1 MFSSVLVANRG
12 EIAIRVMRTLR
23 RLGIRSVAI
32 FSEADRGALHVAL
45 ADEGMLVG
53 PADAVSSYLD
63 IGRVVAAAVASGAQ
77 AVHPGYGFLSENAD
91 FAEACERAGLVFIGP
106 RSETI
111 RAMGDKRAAKDAA
124 AALGVP
130 TIPGF
135 HREDATDDA
144 SADDASA
151 DVEFADHA
159 ASIGFPVM
167 VKPAAGGGGKGMRVV
182 REAAEVTT
190 ALASAR
196 REARSAFGD
205 DSLLLEKYIP
215 NARHVEVQI
224 LGDGEGRV
232 IHLGDR
238 DCSLQRRHQKVIEE
252 APAPNLP
259 DEVRARIHAD
269 AVAIAGSIRYRGV
282 GTVEFVV
289 EAGDPSNYFFLEVN
303 TRLQVEHPVTET
315 VTGLDLVELQLEV
328 AAGLGIPLAQDEL
341 RVSGHAVEARVY
353 AEDGHQGFLPASGT
367 VLTYAEPPGVRV
379 DSGITA
385 GSVIGTWY
393 DPLMLKVIAS
403 GPDRTA
409 AFDALHAALGSTV
422 VLGVAHNVG
431 VLRELAVDPSVRA
444 GSMTTELIASLHLAE
459 KPVPLDDHAAAAAA
473 LAWLEHDRAESP
485 PSLWNSIG
493 AWRVSGYAPVSA
505 QFVDDAGQ
513 NYAVKIIGAGSERQV
528 VLRED
533 KPCHAS
539 ITTSAARAYEVV
551 VSLDGVARTYSVAF
565 DCVGGEDV
573 MWVGRG
579 GDAWRLHRSRR
590 DHQAGKSGSG
600 TRGGEVLSPMPGT
613 VVVVGRSVGESVSP
627 GAVIVVVEAMK
638 MEYSLAAPI
647 DGVVSSLLVSKG
659 MQVARNQLVA
669 TVSPEVS
676 T

>member
-1 MFSSVLVANRG
+1 MFSTVLVANRG

-23 RLGIRSVAI
+23 RLGIRSIAI
-32 FSEADRGALHVAL
+32 FSEADREALHVAL
-45 ADEGMLVG
+45 ADEGLLVG
-53 PADAVSSYLD
+53 PADAGSSYLD
-63 IGRVVAAAVASGAQ
+63 IERVVAAAVASGAQ
-77 AVHPGYGFLSENAD
+77 AVHPGYGFLSENPD

-130 TIPGF
+130 TVPGF
-135 HREDATDDA
+135 HREGATDE
-144 SADDASA
+144 
-151 DVEFADHA
+151 EFADHA

-167 VKPAAGGGGKGMRVV
+167 IKPAAGGGGKGMRVV
-182 REAAEVTT
+182 REAAEVST

-196 REARSAFGD
+196 REALSAFGD
-205 DSLLLEKYIP
+205 DTLLLEKYIRD
-215 NARHVEVQI
+215 ARHVEVQI
-224 LGDGEGRV
+224 LGDGEGHV

-269 AVAIAGSIRYRGV
+269 AVAIAGSTRYRGV

-315 VTGLDLVELQLEV
+315 VTGLDLVELQLKV
-328 AAGLGIPLAQDEL
+328 AAGLGIPLTQDEV
-341 RVSGHAVEARVY
+341 RVSGHAVEARIY

-367 VLTYAEPPGVRV
+367 VLTYTEPPGVRV

-409 AFDALHAALGSTV
+409 AFDALHSALGATV
-422 VLGVAHNVG
+422 VHGVAHNVG
-431 VLRELAVDPSVRA
+431 VLRELAVDPNVRE
-444 GSMTTELIASLHLAE
+444 GSMTTELMAALHLGQ
-459 KPVPLDDHAAAAAA
+459 KPVPLDDHMAVAAA

-493 AWRVSGYAPVSA
+493 AWRVSGHAPVSA
-505 QFVDDAGQ
+505 RFLDDAGQ
-513 NYAVKIIGAGSERQV
+513 KYALKIIGAGNERQV
-528 VLRED
+528 VLGED
-533 KPCHAS
+533 KPRHAS
-539 ITTSAARAYEVV
+539 ITPSAARLHEVV

-565 DCVGGEDV
+565 DCAGGEDV
-573 MWVGRG
+573 MWVGHS
-579 GDAWRLHRSRR
+579 GDAWRLHRPRR
-590 DHQAGKSGSG
+590 DHPALKSGSG
-600 TRGGEVLSPMPGT
+600 AGGGEVLSPMPGA
-613 VVVVGRSVGESVSP
+613 VVVVGRSVGESVSQ
-627 GAVIVVVEAMK
+627 GDVIVVVEAMK

-647 DGVVSSLLVSKG
+647 DGVVSSLLVSMG
-659 MQVARNQLVA
+659 TQVARNQLVA
-669 TVSPEVS
+669 IVSPEVS
-676 T
+676 A

>member
-1 MFSSVLVANRG
+1 VFSTVLVANRG
-12 EIAIRVMRTLR
+12 EIAVRVMRTLR
-23 RLGIRSVAI
+23 RLGIRSTAI
-32 FSEADRGALHVAL
+32 FSEADREALHVAL

-53 PADAVSSYLD
+53 PADAASSYLD
-63 IGRVVAAAVASGAQ
+63 IERVVAAAVASGAQ
-77 AVHPGYGFLSENAD
+77 AVHPGYGFLSENAN

-106 RSETI
+106 RSESI

-135 HREDATDDA
+135 HREGATDE
-144 SADDASA
+144 
-151 DVEFADHA
+151 EFADRA

-167 VKPAAGGGGKGMRVV
+167 IKPAAGGGGKGMRVV
-182 REAAEVTT
+182 RDAAEVTT

-196 REARSAFGD
+196 REAMSAFGD
-205 DSLLLEKYIP
+205 DTLLLEKYIP
-215 NARHVEVQI
+215 HARHVEVQI
-224 LGDGEGRV
+224 LGDGEGQV

-269 AVAIAGSIRYRGV
+269 AVALASSIRYRGV

-303 TRLQVEHPVTET
+303 TRLQVEHTVTET
-315 VTGLDLVELQLEV
+315 VTGLDLVELQLKV
-328 AAGLGIPLAQDEL
+328 AAGLGIPLTQDEL
-341 RVSGHAVEARVY
+341 RVSGHAVEARIY

-367 VLTYAEPPGVRV
+367 ILAYTEPTGVRV

-385 GSVIGTWY
+385 GSVIGTSY

-409 AFDALHAALGSTV
+409 AFDALHSALGATV

-431 VLRELAVDPSVRA
+431 VLRELAVDPNVRE
-444 GSMTTELIASLHLAE
+444 GSMNTELIASLHLGE
-459 KPVPLDDHAAAAAA
+459 KPVPLDDHTAAAAA

-485 PSLWNSIG
+485 RSLWNSIG
-493 AWRVSGYAPVSA
+493 AWRVSGYAPVPA
-505 QFVDDAGQ
+505 QFLDDAGQ
-513 NYAVKIIGAGSERQV
+513 TYACKIIGAGSERQV

-533 KPCHAS
+533 KPRHAS
-539 ITTSAARAYEVV
+539 ITTSAARAHEVV
-551 VSLDGVARTYSVAF
+551 VSLAGVARTYSVAF
-565 DCVGGEDV
+565 DCAGGEDV
-573 MWVGRG
+573 IWVGRD
-579 GDAWRLHRSRR
+579 GDAWRLHRPRR
-590 DHQAGKSGSG
+590 DHPAPKSGPG
-600 TRGGEVLSPMPGT
+600 TGAGEVLSPMPGA
-613 VVVVGRSVGESVSP
+613 VVVVGRSVGESVSQ
-627 GAVIVVVEAMK
+627 GDVIVVVEAMK

-647 DGVVSSLLVSKG
+647 DGVVSSLLVSMG
-659 MQVARNQLVA
+659 TQVARNQLVA
-669 TVSPEVS
+669 IVSPEVS
-676 T
+676 A